1 MPVTAVCPDC
11 SKQYSVPESRIGSTF
26 RSKVCKAEVP
36 VEAEQESELVKNRKK
51 RARAEEKAAARA
63 SNRKKQSLMKVAGIL
78 VAVVILLGIA
88 ITAQMVPAF
97 RDTLA
102 KILLAGGLTC
112 FIFAWVGTMSTEE
125 ELLMRMLIRY
135 FPPAIFASL
144 LMRLDET
151 WPFFLLVLGGAVAS
165 VLGLMMGAAQ

>member
-1 MPVTAVCPDC
+1 MPKRSGCACQPSKKAKPDEGGC
-11 SKQYSVPESRIGSTF
+11 
-26 RSKVCKAEVP
+26 
-36 VEAEQESELVKNRKK
+36 
-51 RARAEEKAAARA
+51 
-63 SNRKKQSLMKVAGIL
+63 IL
-78 VAVVILLGIA
+78 LAVVILLGIA

-112 FIFAWVGTMSTEE
+112 FIFAWIGTMSTEE

-135 FPPAIFASL
+135 FPPAIFVSL

-151 WPFFLLVLGGAVAS
+151 WPFFPAGTGRSCGVGAGV
-165 VLGLMMGAAQ
+165 MMGAAQ